1 MFFLYFHDILQAI
14 ELYSKAIELNPTNAV
29 YYANRSISHLRLENY
44 GYALADASRAIETDK
59 TYLKAYYR
67 FFDLKSQLMIEN
79 LLLQA
84 SCSLHESWQVQTSLE
99 RL

>member
-1 MFFLYFHDILQAI
+1 MEALPGVAFSFFYLIKILQAI

-67 FFDLKSQLMIEN
+67 CVVAQVLRPKKIPSSVAGE
-79 LLLQA
+79 LLP
-84 SCSLHESWQVQTSLE
+84 T
-99 RL
+99 

>member
-1 MFFLYFHDILQAI
+1 MLQAI

-67 FFDLKSQLMIEN
+67 CFETPEKPGKF
-79 LLLQA
+79 
-84 SCSLHESWQVQTSLE
+84 V
-99 RL
+99 

>member
-1 MFFLYFHDILQAI
+1 MQAI

-67 FFDLKSQLMIEN
+67 CVVVQVLRSNKIT

-84 SCSLHESWQVQTSLE
+84 SCCLHEPGKVQASPE

>member
-1 MFFLYFHDILQAI
+1 MFQAI

-59 TYLKAYYR
+59 SYLKAYYR
-67 FFDLKSQLMIEN
+67 YLPH
-79 LLLQA
+79 
-84 SCSLHESWQVQTSLE
+84 LHDID
-99 RL
+99 

>member
-1 MFFLYFHDILQAI
+1 MFQAI

-59 TYLKAYYR
+59 SYLKAYYR
-67 FFDLKSQLMIEN
+67 YLFQWHDIG
-79 LLLQA
+79 
-84 SCSLHESWQVQTSLE
+84 HPYP
-99 RL
+99 

>member
-1 MFFLYFHDILQAI
+1 MLQAI

-59 TYLKAYYR
+59 SYLKAYYR
-67 FFDLKSQLMIEN
+67 YTTCSNGMILVTHILKPQITGE
-79 LLLQA
+79 LQP
-84 SCSLHESWQVQTSLE
+84 T
-99 RL
+99 

>member
-1 MFFLYFHDILQAI
+1 MFQAI

-59 TYLKAYYR
+59 SYLKAYYR
-67 FFDLKSQLMIEN
+67 YFAIS
-79 LLLQA
+79 A
-84 SCSLHESWQVQTSLE
+84 
-99 RL
+99 

>member
-1 MFFLYFHDILQAI
+1 MFQAI

-59 TYLKAYYR
+59 SYLKAYYR
-67 FFDLKSQLMIEN
+67 YFAPS
-79 LLLQA
+79 A
-84 SCSLHESWQVQTSLE
+84 
-99 RL
+99 

>member
-1 MFFLYFHDILQAI
+1 MQAI

-67 FFDLKSQLMIEN
+67 FVGSGFEI
-79 LLLQA
+79 
-84 SCSLHESWQVQTSLE
+84 
-99 RL
+99 

>member
-1 MFFLYFHDILQAI
+1 MFQAI

-59 TYLKAYYR
+59 SYLKAYYR
-67 FFDLKSQLMIEN
+67 CSFCMILVTHILKPQITGE
-79 LLLQA
+79 LQP
-84 SCSLHESWQVQTSLE
+84 T
-99 RL
+99 

>member
-1 MFFLYFHDILQAI
+1 MFYCYVANNGMFQAI

-67 FFDLKSQLMIEN
+67 CFETPEMPGKF
-79 LLLQA
+79 
-84 SCSLHESWQVQTSLE
+84 V
-99 RL
+99 

>member
-1 MFFLYFHDILQAI
+1 MLQAI

-67 FFDLKSQLMIEN
+67 CFETPEKPDK
-79 LLLQA
+79 
-84 SCSLHESWQVQTSLE
+84 VV
-99 RL
+99 